1 MTYRP
6 RPNESDTI
14 AIKIND
20 VFGEAIFNKFQTKSI
35 TNTDEF
41 KDYFKGIKLQPG
53 ENNGSVIGFS
63 TDNDACIIRL
73 FYSVPEQTG
82 NKQSYIDLKI
92 SKSSGHPTFF
102 NQITAENPNEYL
114 QLLTDQEESI
124 SSLISENQTFLQSG
138 IGITTLIKF
147 PNVKSLYDISGKGT
161 VLEATLKIRPF
172 LNTYNDYLSLKDTLN
187 LYLVAKNNIISSKL
201 TYSDGSALQ
210 AILNKKDLEFNE
222 VYYNAPIGS
231 YIEALLTNKTNIPQT
246 IALLPNNYES
256 SVDRMILNGF
266 DSTNNSTQLQL
277 IYTVYDNEN

>member
-161 VLEATLKIRPF
+161 VLEATLK
-172 LNTYNDYLSLKDTLN
+172 N
-187 LYLVAKNNIISSKL
+187 
-201 TYSDGSALQ
+201 
-210 AILNKKDLEFNE
+210 
-222 VYYNAPIGS
+222 
-231 YIEALLTNKTNIPQT
+231 QT
-246 IALLPNNYES
+246 I
-256 SVDRMILNGF
+256 F
-266 DSTNNSTQLQL
+266 KHLQ
-277 IYTVYDNEN
+277 